1 MGIAPGDKAVRHP
14 TPWTPAAGISST
26 PHSPRC
32 FWSPRSSLFALV
44 GSPAIRYSSLG
55 RSEAPLKALDPSSSS
70 PSGRGTLRLPA
81 GWLALAQQHQ
91 QSKFLLQ
98 DGLRD
103 LETGGRPAR
112 LAVLVHTAAVAPAAA
127 ETFCAGLGE
136 DRLGE
141 LPWLLVRGVVLNRK
155 QQLHAAAQL
164 LSRVTTEARLEGDV
178 DLLLWALLELGRA
191 RGMSGQMSR
200 ANTSLRE
207 VLSILDERTASP
219 QRYIAL
225 LGIGMLHT
233 QERAFETSLDFNI
246 EALAASREAEDPQGV
261 AHCLSNLG
269 ETYLRLRRLSEAEKC
284 YRDAKALTD
293 GTAWTRTQSMVLSG
307 LGALAFSRGESG
319 PGTALIAESN
329 TQLVAAGDDYQV
341 ARQELWLVEHL
352 EASGDTESAL
362 GYCHEAI
369 ARCQRRDLGHIE
381 AQAWNRLAD
390 LFTRLGRHEDASA
403 ALRACLRCIRAT
415 VETQVSAAQQ
425 AAEHS
430 HRALLAFQEA
440 AWERGKRAELELQN
454 KALAAA
460 LQERERLQAELE
472 RASLVDPLTGTGN
485 RRSFNKQ
492 LEAYLALS
500 ARERRPLSLLI
511 LDIDH
516 FKSINDQHGH
526 TVGDEVL
533 QHLCR
538 RVRDRLRVVDFFARW
553 GGEEFVVLL
562 YGTDEEGALR
572 CADDIRRSIA
582 DQPMQTSTGPLPTT
596 VSIGVA
602 TLEGG
607 HDAGDE
613 LIRKADE
620 ALFEAKRAGRNR
632 VVRAQGPVR
641 DNSRPST

>member
-1 MGIAPGDKAVRHP
+1 MD
-14 TPWTPAAGISST
+14 TPDSPLSS
-26 PHSPRC
+26 R
-32 FWSPRSSLFALV
+32 
-44 GSPAIRYSSLG
+44 
-55 RSEAPLKALDPSSSS
+55 
-70 PSGRGTLRLPA
+70 SGRKALRLPE
-81 GWLALAQQHQ
+81 GWLALAQRHQHN
-91 QSKFLLQ
+91 KYLLQ
-98 DGLRD
+98 HALDD

-112 LAVLVHTAAVAPAAA
+112 LAVLVQTAAVAPGPA
-127 ETFCAGLGE
+127 EAFCTALSE
-136 DRLGE
+136 ERLGQ
-141 LPWLLVRGVVLNRK
+141 LPWMLVRGVVLNRK
-155 QQLHAAAQL
+155 QQLHAAAQV
-164 LSRVTTEARLEGDV
+164 LSRVTTEARLQGDA

-200 ANTSLRE
+200 ANKCLRE
-207 VLSILDERTASP
+207 VLSILDEGAPSP
-219 QRYIAL
+219 HRYIAL

-233 QERAFETSLDFNI
+233 QEQAFETSLGFNV
-246 EALAASREAEDPQGV
+246 EALEASRGAEDPQGV
-261 AHCLSNLG
+261 AHCLCNLG
-269 ETYLRLRRLSEAEKC
+269 ETYLRLERFDEAEDC
-284 YRDAKALTD
+284 YRDAQRLTE

-307 LGALAFSRGESG
+307 LGALAFSRGEA
-319 PGTALIAESN
+319 PDGTALIEESN
-329 TQLVAAGDDYQV
+329 TQLAAAGDDYQV

-352 EASGDTESAL
+352 EKAGDTDAAL
-362 GYCHEAI
+362 AYCHQAI
-369 ARCQRRDLGHIE
+369 VRCKRRALGHIE

-390 LFTRLGRHEDASA
+390 LYTQLGRHEEANE
-403 ALRACLRCIRAT
+403 ALRACLGCMRAT
-415 VETQVSAAQQ
+415 VDAQVAAAQQ

-472 RASLVDPLTGTGN
+472 RASLVDPLTGAGN

-516 FKSINDQHGH
+516 FKRINDDHGH

-533 QHLCR
+533 QQLCR

-562 YGTDEEGALR
+562 YGTDEDGALR
-572 CADDIRRSIA
+572 CADDIRRSIVEH
-582 DQPMQTSTGPLPTT
+582 PMQTSTGPLPTT

-602 TLEGG
+602 TLEAGPEG
-607 HDAGDE
+607 GDE
-613 LIRKADE
+613 LIRRADE
-620 ALFEAKRAGRNR
+620 ALFAAKRAGRNR
-632 VVRAQGPVR
+632 VVRAAPLA
-641 DNSRPST
+641 PSTGDPPG